1 MVGERGARARACA
14 RRTGDQPEVLRRRD
28 LSDGPRDDPSVNG
41 PAGASLF
48 FTYGRGRTAANSVS
62 GGSDW
67 NPTPS
72 LDLYPSG
79 SGWQMAT
86 CTFKAGLNRGVL
98 QVYDLYIDP
107 YSRG

>member
-1 MVGERGARARACA
+1 VLELAPGARAISPRFCVDGTYQTARAMT
-14 RRTGDQPEVLRRRD
+14 R
-28 LSDGPRDDPSVNG
+28 SVNG

>member
-1 MVGERGARARACA
+1 
-14 RRTGDQPEVLRRRD
+14 
-28 LSDGPRDDPSVNG
+28 
-41 PAGASLF
+41 
-48 FTYGRGRTAANSVS
+48 VS

-79 SGWQMAT
+79 SGWQMARF
-86 CTFKAGLNRGVL
+86 TFKAGLNRGVL